1 MSNYFYTEI
10 DANLRNE
17 LNARGKSGMFSRT
30 TNDLEYMLGKIAN
43 VEISAYE
50 GDNTLE
56 ENKISTLGGETSR
69 SERFQPSGPNG
80 FLSNPVYKKPIVK
93 YYTDE
98 KDPKLIKAETE
109 AKKNIQSGIP
119 TDIPSVGYAYDD
131 FKEFNDDSR
140 RVGPYLTGVD
150 VTIGDHSMALLNKAT
165 VKFVVPNPT
174 RDLDDVER
182 IWLRPGRFCKIQ
194 IVHPD
199 SAIVSDTPNLQ
210 PSTLPNKER
219 LKTLYGDSWPI
230 DDFLSEV
237 GKMNQFTFEGLITS
251 FDFSYNEDGS
261 VDVTLSLSGRS
272 AVFADVSMI
281 IESAQEEDKTNPKPP
296 EVNTDPSL
304 GEEITYTKEQPPEN
318 KPFVYENSVTGSEY
332 TNFKNTILSKGGL
345 SAATQSLLLNTGS
358 EYYSAKRRNLLDEL
372 IPSSSTDRA
381 AIDEY
386 DEARVKDRNEQQSKV
401 IQENLDAQNAYNQAK
416 NDFIRNEKD
425 KVIQQFSE
433 KLHNNVQRRIDVV
446 NQGVQSTI
454 QVLTEYNRLNSN
466 RTDEWILDGPPYY
479 SLNDSNELITPN
491 DVELLKNK
499 ALQESG
505 NLLFTDPPADVT
517 AELDN
522 IITAPSETYITL
534 AVLINFIN
542 EIVESKLGTAN
553 VVNVKF
559 DDAQCFSNY
568 HPNLVSCVPEDI
580 LLLPKNFSSGTDMN
594 SYGNLSFY
602 EDAEILGTDTEW
614 PGVYEISETQSV
626 IYPSRIFINM
636 SYIHKTVKDLVENGT
651 GDFKLKTLIGI
662 ISRRLRYATG
672 GAIVLKLI
680 SHPKDINQ
688 FILADTKF
696 VQPGGPQNLE
706 EKENKTI
713 EPYSVPMFANHP
725 YGSIVHSFN
734 MSAKLPASAKNL
746 AFVLNTSEDIS
757 DDELAPYLNF
767 MYTAGNGNAKQINEL
782 RNKFANK
789 FQDVQE
795 KLQAARNKYG
805 EAPGKISDNTEALV
819 SALVQYMKYP
829 TKDIQ
834 SSQQLIAPMFPFEAN
849 FTIDG
854 INGLRFGDVL
864 VFDVLPQRYRVNTV
878 FSVGQITHTVD
889 SSGMWTT
896 NVKTFMRAQI
906 DGST

>member
-93 YYTDE
+93 YFTDE
-98 KDPKLIKAETE
+98 KDPELIKARNS
-109 AKKNIQSGIP
+109 AIVLNVKNNTSN
-119 TDIPSVGYAYDD
+119 DIPSVGYAYDA

-219 LKTLYGDSWPI
+219 LEKLYGDSWPI

-272 AVFADVSMI
+272 AVFADVNML
-281 IESAQEEDKTNPKPP
+281 IESAQEEDKTKPKPP

-304 GEEITYTKEQPPEN
+304 GEEIEYSKRPPPN
-318 KPFVYENSVTGSEY
+318 IPFVYENSVTGSEY
-332 TNFKNTILSKGGL
+332 TNFRNTILSKGYN
-345 SAATQSLLLNTGS
+345 SVTQSLLLNTGS
-358 EYYSAKRRNLLDEL
+358 GYGTIASYYSAERRNLLDDL
-372 IPSSSTDRA
+372 FPSGSGGRA
-381 AIDEY
+381 TIDKY
-386 DEARVKDRNEQQSKV
+386 DEARSEDNTKQSLENSKKNRDEQAK
-401 IQENLDAQNAYNQAK
+401 YNQAK
-416 NDFIRNEKD
+416 NIFIRDAKD

-433 KLHNNVQRRIDVV
+433 KLHNNVQRRINVV
-446 NQGVQSTI
+446 NPGVIQSTT
-454 QVLTEYNRLNSN
+454 VLTEYNRSNSN
-466 RTDEWILDGPPYY
+466 RTDEWILDGSPYFA
-479 SLNDSNELITPN
+479 S
-491 DVELLKNK
+491 
-499 ALQESG
+499 
-505 NLLFTDPPADVT
+505 DPYLRDD
-517 AELDN
+517 EGQ
-522 IITAPSETYITL
+522 IITEDVIDPVTGDVLFSVPAIDEFLVTQTQTYITL
-534 AVLINFIN
+534 AIFINFIN
-542 EIVESKLGTAN
+542 ETIKSKLGTAN
-553 VVNVKF
+553 AVDIKF

-580 LLLPKNFSSGTDMN
+580 LLLPKDFSSGTDMN

-602 EDAEILGTDTEW
+602 GDAEILGTDTEW

-636 SYIHKTVKDLVENGT
+636 SYIHKIVEELVDKGT
-651 GDFKLKTLIGI
+651 GSFKVKKLIGI
-662 ISRRLRYATG
+662 MSRRIAYATG
-672 GAIVLKLI
+672 NAIVLKLI

-734 MSAKLPASAKNL
+734 MSAKLPANAKNL

-782 RNKFANK
+782 RNKFADK

-805 EAPGKISDNTEALV
+805 EAPGKISSNVSALF

-829 TKDIQ
+829 TSDIQ

-864 VFDVLPQRYRVNTV
+864 VFDVLPQRYRINTV
-878 FSVGQITHTVD
+878 FSVGQITHTV
-889 SSGMWTT
+889 SSAGLWTT

-906 DGST
+906 NGST